1 MRSVMLTAVVVVL
14 TAFTVWLVH
23 ALVLARQ
30 AIPASAATVAAAGR
44 PTVVRPG
51 TNGGYLA
58 SPGIYAGPAPTGPL
72 PPPPG
77 PGLLP
82 TGFQSRTFYSIPPVD
97 PALDAAIRVSGSG
110 PNGTV
115 GPRGMRVDRVTPGSR
130 LDSVYGL
137 RVGDEIVEEPG
148 MSAAD
153 DAAVPTVVAKARM
166 LATIGS
172 GNEIKVRR
180 GGRLYYLMQD
190 RPPGL
195 IP

>member
-1 MRSVMLTAVVVVL
+1 
-14 TAFTVWLVH
+14 
-23 ALVLARQ
+23 
-30 AIPASAATVAAAGR
+30 
-44 PTVVRPG
+44 
-51 TNGGYLA
+51 
-58 SPGIYAGPAPTGPL
+58 
-72 PPPPG
+72 
-77 PGLLP
+77 
-82 TGFQSRTFYSIPPVD
+82 
-97 PALDAAIRVSGSG
+97 
-110 PNGTV
+110 
-115 GPRGMRVDRVTPGSR
+115 
-130 LDSVYGL
+130 
-137 RVGDEIVEEPG
+137 